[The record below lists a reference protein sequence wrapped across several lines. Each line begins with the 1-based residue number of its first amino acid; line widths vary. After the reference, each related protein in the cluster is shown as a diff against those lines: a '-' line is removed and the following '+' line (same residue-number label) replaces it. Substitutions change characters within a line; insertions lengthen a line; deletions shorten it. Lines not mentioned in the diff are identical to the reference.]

1 MTGAQIVGPKP
12 KDTILAIHPY
22 QAGKA
27 KAEGFDKPLK
37 LSANE
42 NVLGCPAA
50 ARAAYRNAEATLHM
64 YPDPRASELRAALAA
79 KHKLDPDRILFG
91 TGSDEIF
98 SMACQA
104 YLSPGDN
111 MVQPQYAFAAW
122 AIAGRAM
129 GAEIK
134 SAPETNYT
142 ANVDALLAAVDEKTR
157 IVFLANPANPTGTCI
172 PFSEVQRLQAGLRED
187 VLLVFD
193 GAYAEFGP
201 TGEAD
206 FEAFG
211 DAPNVLVTRTF
222 SKLYGLAA
230 LRIGWAYGPAHIIDP
245 LQRIRLPFNLPAPAQ
260 AAAVAALE
268 DSDFVTRSRKLAGE
282 GRAFL
287 RNLIQ
292 SLGWLALPSQANFV
306 TARIPAQGRLSAAA
320 VEQGLAARGILVRG
334 LANYGMPDCLRITV
348 AEAPDLARLAEALA
362 SVAAELG

>member
-1 MTGAQIVGPKP
+1 MTGPKP
-12 KDTILAIHPY
+12 KETILGIHPY

-27 KAEGFDKPLK
+27 KVPGFDKPLK

-42 NVLGCPAA
+42 NVLGCPEA
-50 ARAAYRNAEATLHM
+50 ARVAYRNAEATLHM

-129 GAEIK
+129 GAEVK
-134 SAPETNYT
+134 SAPERNY
-142 ANVDALLAAVDEKTR
+142 AVDVDAMLAAVDARTR
-157 IVFLANPANPTGTCI
+157 IVFLANPANPTGTYI
-172 PFSEVQRLQAGLRED
+172 PFSEVKRFHAALRED
-187 VLLVFD
+187 VLLVYD

-201 TGEAD
+201 DGAAD
-206 FEAFG
+206 LETFA
-211 DAPNVLVTRTF
+211 DTPNVLVTRTF

-230 LRIGWAYGPAHIIDP
+230 LRIGWAYGPAQIIDP

-260 AAAVAALE
+260 AAAVAALA
-268 DSDFVTRSRKLAGE
+268 DDDFVVRSRKLAAE

-287 RNLIQ
+287 TNLIQ
-292 SLGWLALPSQANFV
+292 SLGWAAIPSQANFV
-306 TARIPAQGRLSAAA
+306 TARIRAKGQLSAAA
-320 VEQGLAARGILVRG
+320 VEQGLAKHGILVRG
-334 LANYGMPDCLRITV
+334 LANYGMADCLRITV
-348 AEAPDLARLAEALA
+348 AEPPEMRRLADALA
-362 SVAAELG
+362 SVERELG

>member
-1 MTGAQIVGPKP
+1 MTGPKP
-12 KDTILAIHPY
+12 KDTILGIHPY

-42 NVLGCPAA
+42 NTLGTPAA
-50 ARAAYRNAEATLHM
+50 AREAYRSAEASLHM

-91 TGSDEIF
+91 TGSDELF

-111 MVQPQYAFAAW
+111 MVQPQFAFAAW

-129 GAEIK
+129 GAEVK
-134 SAPETNYT
+134 SAPERDYH
-142 ANVDALLAAVDEKTR
+142 ADVDALLATVDARTR
-157 IVFLANPANPTGTCI
+157 IVFLANPANPTGTHI
-172 PFSEVQRLQAGLRED
+172 PFSEVKRLHAGLRDD

-201 TGEAD
+201 DGDRD
-206 FEAFG
+206 FQELG

-230 LRIGWAYGPAHIIDP
+230 LRIGWGYGPAHIIDP

-260 AAAVAALE
+260 AAAVAALA
-268 DSDFVTRSRKLAGE
+268 DTDFVARSQKLAVE

-287 RNLIQ
+287 NDLIG
-292 SLGWLALPSQANFV
+292 SLGWRAIPSHSNFV
-306 TARIPAQGRLSAAA
+306 TAVIPAKGKLSAAA
-320 VEQGLAARGILVRG
+320 VEQGLAAQGILVRG
-334 LANYGMPDCLRITV
+334 LANYGMPECLRISV
-348 AEAPDLARLAEALA
+348 AEMPDLKRLAEALA
-362 SVAAELG
+362 SVERELG

>member
-1 MTGAQIVGPKP
+1 MTAPKP
-12 KDTILAIHPY
+12 KDTILRIHPY

-42 NVLGCPAA
+42 NVLGTPPAA
-50 ARAAYRNAEATLHM
+50 REAYRAGETSLHM

-91 TGSDEIF
+91 TGSDELF

-111 MVQPQYAFAAW
+111 MVQPQFAFAAW

-129 GAEIK
+129 GAEVK
-134 SAPETNYT
+134 SAPETDYT
-142 ANVDALLAAVDEKTR
+142 VDVDAMLATVDARTR
-157 IVFLANPANPTGTCI
+157 IVFIANPANPTGAYI
-172 PFSEVQRLQAGLRED
+172 PFSEVKRLHAGLRED

-201 TGEAD
+201 AGDAD
-206 FEAFG
+206 LEAFG

-230 LRIGWAYGPAHIIDP
+230 LRIGWGYGAAHIIDP

-260 AAAVAALE
+260 AAAVAALADAE
-268 DSDFVTRSRKLAGE
+268 FVTRSRKLAAE

-287 RNLIQ
+287 TDLIH
-292 SLGWLALPSQANFV
+292 SLGWRAIPSHANFV
-306 TARIPAQGRLSAAA
+306 TAKIPAMGNLTAAA
-320 VEQGLAARGILVRG
+320 VEQGLAAHGILVRG

-348 AEAPDLARLAEALA
+348 AEMPDLKRLAEALA
-362 SVAAELG
+362 SVERELG